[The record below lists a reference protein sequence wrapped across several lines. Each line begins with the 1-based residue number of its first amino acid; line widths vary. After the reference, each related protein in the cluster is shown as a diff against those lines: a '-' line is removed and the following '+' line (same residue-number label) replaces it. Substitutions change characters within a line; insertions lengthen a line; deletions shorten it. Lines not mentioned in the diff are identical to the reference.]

1 VTAGWEVRWHRWQV
15 GLRAY
20 VHYEIHSYGDVEEE
34 VTMEKPR
41 SEKEEISL
49 LVSIVWISSCEGVDE
64 DCHKILIKQYLKWL
78 VTKLPQSPPKPTPD
92 YQL

>member
-1 VTAGWEVRWHRWQV
+1 MVTAGWEVRWHRWQV
-15 GLRAY
+15 SLRAY

-49 LVSIVWISSCEGVDE
+49 LASIVWISCCEGVTRSLSDVHC
-64 DCHKILIKQYLKWL
+64 DKPPI
-78 VTKLPQSPPKPTPD
+78 SSPKPTPD